1 MKRIRRLT
9 AVASIMLLATGG
21 TVAYADDEAPDT
33 STTTTAVPTVTIV
46 VEDVPA
52 PEPTTSAVPTTV
64 ESTAVEDSPPEPSAV
79 VVPET
84 KPPYTGPPV
93 DELTVINDCDPTCP
107 PTTGSIVEVA
117 PTTTHNPVT
126 ITADETAVVTGTQ
139 TAGADTG
146 NNATNND
153 VEHTGGQ
160 QPNNIDT
167 GAADAIGSQDVNV
180 VEQDAQV
187 VLTEQAVA
195 NLLQVALILNIG
207 AALANSGIND
217 AVCTPGGSGIAGA
230 IDSGNATAVGNDM
243 AQYITQ
249 AARATGDENT
259 DDAAKQLAIS
269 LWMGLANA
277 NTGINSATGTGVAG
291 SGGDIGSG
299 DAQAVGNQS
308 VSDIL
313 QQAALT
319 GSGTSQ
325 VNVEQ
330 YATIMNIG
338 FALANSGVN
347 EITGAAG
354 GILTA
359 GDSQVQNDMAL
370 DLFSM
375 LLPALLQNFAG
386 SSGQG
391 VIGTGDA
398 TAIGNRSETYV
409 HQLAEA
415 AASGDGIASIVQ
427 DVLVANVGAAG
438 ANTGG
443 NTLGGRYASLDP
455 DMAKAVVTLAAFL
468 SQMLALVHTSSAEA
482 ALAMQEQGME
492 IPFGSIVLQVQGQMQ
507 GIDTELTN
515 ETGARANIRQI
526 TIILSLGIAQ
536 SNSGL
541 NNAVGVDQQNALATS
556 VNATDFARTGDALAA
571 NEGLIIIC
579 QRRNAADVE
588 CLAPPVDDPVDPLW
602 MTLWILWTPRPRCPQ
617 PCRRR
622 RARHPPRS
630 RAWCHRPLVTVQT
643 ALRASPTRR
652 RRHRPTARARC
663 PQRALTSPTSCC
675 TPAHCW
681 RSASACCCSP
691 RDVAASRAMTGR
703 CTRVDA
709 DPADWVTGELSRLQH
724 EHKQLDELTT
734 TVAGLVIAITEHA
747 KVARR
752 LMADVDRHEQELATA
767 HAGIRDVR
775 RVVAGL
781 AEQLKV
787 LNPDAAV
794 KLYDTFEDTVEEIE
808 DRLEMIEHAL
818 PVIENKLKLK
828 RRAGAWERG
837 ASDT

>member
-1 MKRIRRLT
+1 MKNIRRLT
-9 AVASIMLLATGG
+9 AVLSITLLTTGS
-21 TVAYADDEAPDT
+21 TVAYADDDAPPDT
-33 STTTTAVPTVTIV
+33 STTTTTEPSPKVTIV

-52 PEPTTSAVPTTV
+52 PVEEPKTSAVPTTA
-64 ESTAVEDSPPEPSAV
+64 ESASAEDSPPEPSTGAV
-79 VVPET
+79 HDDGSSNLEQMPT
-84 KPPYTGPPV
+84 IV
-93 DELTVINDCDPTCP
+93 DDGG
-107 PTTGSIVEVA
+107 TTPGSMVEVA
-117 PTTTHNPVT
+117 PTTTLNPVQVHS
-126 ITADETAVVTGTQ
+126 DESAVVTGTQ
-139 TAGADTG
+139 QADANTG
-146 NNATNND
+146 GNATSNSQPGT
-153 VEHTGGQ
+153 TGGQ
-160 QPNNIDT
+160 QPNAIDT
-167 GAADAIGSQDVNV
+167 GAADAIGSQDTNV
-180 VEQDAQV
+180 VDQQAQV

-217 AVCTPGGSGIAGA
+217 AVSTPGGSGIAGA
-230 IDSGNATAVGNDM
+230 IDSGNATAIGNDM

-299 DAQAVGNQS
+299 DAAAVGNQS
-308 VSDIL
+308 ISDIL
-313 QQAALT
+313 QQASLT

-359 GDSQVQNDMAL
+359 GDNQTQNDLAM
-370 DLFSM
+370 DLFAM

-468 SQMLALVHTSSAEA
+468 SQMLALVHTQSAET
-482 ALAMQEQGME
+482 ALAMQNAGME
-492 IPFGSIVLQVQGQMQ
+492 IPFGDIVLQVQGQMQ
-507 GIDTELTN
+507 GVDTTLDGVD
-515 ETGARANIRQI
+515 GARANIRQI

-541 NNAVGVDQQNALATS
+541 NTAIGVDQQNALATS
-556 VNATDFARTGDALAA
+556 VNATDFMGTGDAFAA
-571 NEGLIIIC
+571 NDGLVIIC
-579 QRRNAADVE
+579 QRRNADDVA
-588 CLAPPVDDPVDPLW
+588 CLAPPVPEVPVDEPVGSVDEPTTSTTQVAPESAVAPPDT
-602 MTLWILWTPRPRCPQ
+602 TLVAAASSTNGERPAGPQ
-617 PCRRR
+617 
-622 RARHPPRS
+622 
-630 RAWCHRPLVTVQT
+630 
-643 ALRASPTRR
+643 
-652 RRHRPTARARC
+652 
-663 PQRALTSPTSCC
+663 ALTSPSPTS
-675 TPAHCW
+675 THSS
-681 RSASACCCSP
+681 SALPSTGSN
-691 RDVAASRAMTGR
+691 VADIM
-703 CTRVDA
+703 
-709 DPADWVTGELSRLQH
+709 LY
-724 EHKQLDELTT
+724 
-734 TVAGLVIAITEHA
+734 AGAAL
-747 KVARR
+747 
-752 LMADVDRHEQELATA
+752 LLGFGLLLLAT
-767 HAGIRDVR
+767 R
-775 RVVAGL
+775 RRGVPG
-781 AEQLKV
+781 
-787 LNPDAAV
+787 DDW
-794 KLYDTFEDTVEEIE
+794 KLYE
-808 DRLEMIEHAL
+808 
-818 PVIENKLKLK
+818 K
-828 RRAGAWERG
+828 
-837 ASDT
+837 S